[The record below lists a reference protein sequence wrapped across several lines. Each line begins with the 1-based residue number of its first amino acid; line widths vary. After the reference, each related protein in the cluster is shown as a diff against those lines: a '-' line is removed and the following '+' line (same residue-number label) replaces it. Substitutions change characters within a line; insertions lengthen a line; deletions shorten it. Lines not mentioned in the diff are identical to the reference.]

1 MKSIWSCLLIG
12 VSAGVVRRDDPGK
25 DSVSAIMRTTDIIHA
40 AKVEELKP
48 KINPQAKRIKITYG
62 PFMIKGLEDKKKY
75 GNAASLDPAGTGYNY
90 LAAPKDLPRDI
101 TVLQGGTIITENGK
115 QTVLKGGLYNHHTV
129 FFNINKRAPRILA
142 CSNGVAQDILPMSA
156 FIAGATEVGDMTY
169 SDGKSNTGYYIGKN
183 DKIVF
188 NLDIVNYTNNTR
200 EVVSVTE
207 MEYIPGKPA
216 GLMDATQQL
225 IDPTMC
231 DGNNSG
237 LVSGGH
243 KSRFTLE
250 SKEMTFLSDGIFIQP
265 RGHLHDG
272 GAYLKVTI
280 NGKQLCDSEALYGG
294 PDHTSKTPDGK
305 IWETLRETTVCKN
318 MNIKKGDKMFVVAAY
333 DTEKHPAREQPHG
346 TMAENMAYLVSSFAL
361 PS

>member
-1 MKSIWSCLLIG
+1 MKFILSYLLIG
-12 VSAGVVRRDDPGK
+12 ANAGVVRRDDPGK
-25 DSVSAIMRTTDIIHA
+25 KSLAAIMGTTDIMQA

-62 PFMIKGLEDKKKY
+62 PFKIKGLEDKKKY
-75 GNAASLDPAGTGYNY
+75 GNSASLDPAGTGYNY
-90 LAAPKDLPRDI
+90 LAKDVPRDI
-101 TVLQGGTIITENGK
+101 TVLQGGTIITENGR
-115 QTVLKGGLYNHHTV
+115 QIILKDGLYNHHNV
-129 FFNINKRAPRILA
+129 FFNINKRPPTILT
-142 CSNGVAQDILPMSA
+142 CSNGVAQDVLPMSV
-156 FIAGATEVGDMTY
+156 FMGGATEVGDMTY
-169 SDGKSNTGYYIGKN
+169 SDGKQNTGYYIGKN

-237 LVSGGH
+237 SVSRGH
-243 KSRFTLE
+243 KAKFTLE

-272 GAYLKVTI
+272 GAYLKVMV

-294 PDHTSKTPDGK
+294 PEHTSKTPDGK
-305 IWETLRETTVCKN
+305 IWETLRETQVCEN
-318 MNIKKGDKMFVVAAY
+318 MNVKKGDKMVVIAAY
-333 DTEKHPAREQPHG
+333 DTEKHPAREDPHG
-346 TMAENMAYLVSSFAL
+346 GMAENMAYLVSSFARA
-361 PS
+361 S